1 MKKRKILLG
10 VCGGIAAYKSAEV
23 IERLKKKNEIK
34 VVMTPNSAHFITP
47 LTLQTLSGNPVY
59 SELFVLPK
67 EWEIVHISLAEWAEI
82 ILVLPATANII
93 GKVSSG
99 IADDLLSTII
109 MATTSPVIFA
119 PAMNKNMWKNA
130 ILQENVKKLKRAG
143 YHFIEPVTGLLAS
156 GEKGIGHL
164 APVEKIV
171 KEVKRRLNG
180 KK

>member
-1 MKKRKILLG
+1 MKRKILLG

-23 IERLKKKNEIK
+23 IRGLNRKNEIK
-34 VVMTPNSAHFITP
+34 VVMTQNSAHFITP

-59 SELFVLPK
+59 SEVFVLPK
-67 EWEIVHISLAEWAEI
+67 EWEITHISLAEWAEI
-82 ILVLPATANII
+82 ILVVPATANII

-99 IADDLLSTII
+99 IADDLLSTVI

-130 ILQENVKKLKRAG
+130 ILQENVKRLKRAG
-143 YHFIEPVTGLLAS
+143 YHFIEPVTGRLAN
-156 GEKGIGHL
+156 GEKGVGHL

-171 KEVKRRLNG
+171 KEVKRHLNG